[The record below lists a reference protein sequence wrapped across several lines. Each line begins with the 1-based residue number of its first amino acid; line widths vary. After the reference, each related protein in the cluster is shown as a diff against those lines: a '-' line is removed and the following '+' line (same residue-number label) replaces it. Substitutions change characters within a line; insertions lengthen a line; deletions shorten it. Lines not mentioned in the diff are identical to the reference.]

1 MGTLLRHVAV
11 RGNLAAPAG
20 EQEGGGEGGRGR
32 RRGILRG
39 TGKPLLIQVPPP
51 DAATH
56 GARTKH
62 ASTATLSFF
71 LSPRSLAH
79 THSLL
84 SLNQEKEKEE
94 MTLRDDH
101 TKTTNMEKRNG
112 RGRQNTG
119 KREMNH
125 QRQRNRPESRAE
137 SRSERRALENIIR
150 TISH

>member
-1 MGTLLRHVAV
+1 MGTLLRYVAV

-94 MTLRDDH
+94 MTLREDQNKNNKH
-101 TKTTNMEKRNG
+101 GEEKWQGETEHREERN
-112 RGRQNTG
+112 
-119 KREMNH
+119 
-125 QRQRNRPESRAE
+125 ES
-137 SRSERRALENIIR
+137 SEAAKPPGVQ
-150 TISH
+150 S

>member
-1 MGTLLRHVAV
+1 MGTLLRYVAV

-94 MTLRDDH
+94 MTLREDQNKNNKH
-101 TKTTNMEKRNG
+101 GEEKRQG
-112 RGRQNTG
+112 ETEH
-119 KREMNH
+119 REE
-125 QRQRNRPESRAE
+125 RNES
-137 SRSERRALENIIR
+137 SEAAKPPGVQ
-150 TISH
+150 S

>member
-94 MTLRDDH
+94 MTLREDQNKNNKH
-101 TKTTNMEKRNG
+101 GEEKWQGETEHWEERN
-112 RGRQNTG
+112 
-119 KREMNH
+119 
-125 QRQRNRPESRAE
+125 ES
-137 SRSERRALENIIR
+137 SEAAKPPGVQ
-150 TISH
+150 S

>member
-94 MTLRDDH
+94 MTLREDQNKNNKH
-101 TKTTNMEKRNG
+101 GEEKWQGETEHREERN
-112 RGRQNTG
+112 
-119 KREMNH
+119 
-125 QRQRNRPESRAE
+125 ES
-137 SRSERRALENIIR
+137 SEAAKPPGVQ
-150 TISH
+150 S

>member
-1 MGTLLRHVAV
+1 MGTLLRYVAV

-62 ASTATLSFF
+62 ASTATLSF

-84 SLNQEKEKEE
+84 SLDQEKEKEE